1 MLESYVSICAL
12 ETVIISQKS
21 RLILTDLRVS
31 KTLGRR
37 IISEFSTQAQRI
49 GSRPRKIVE
58 VQMGMPHEDQ
68 LMNMEDPAPEK
79 RSDTSASHHRVPGR
93 NDRFQRRSR
102 WGRLSSLE
110 R

>member
-1 MLESYVSICAL
+1 MA
-12 ETVIISQKS
+12 
-21 RLILTDLRVS
+21 
-31 KTLGRR
+31 
-37 IISEFSTQAQRI
+37 
-49 GSRPRKIVE
+49 
-58 VQMGMPHEDQ
+58 MPHEDQ

-93 NDRFQRRSR
+93 NDRFQRQSG